1 MSCTCKTSVYN
12 IYYYRGEMILS
23 SISKFNW
30 KRLDIPLPE
39 RPVLKNMLNCIKYI
53 YYSIL

>member
-12 IYYYRGEMILS
+12 IFYYRGEMILS